1 MVLIGTSLMANDG
14 ASLMAQRVR
23 NLPAVL
29 ETRV

>member
-14 ASLMAQRVR
+14 ASLMAQWVR